1 MSEKTTDVRFV
12 VWQFVRLMVQLEDTV
27 QAGAGGEVKALF
39 DSWEDIWVDLDAKL
53 VDLGRN
59 DPEAFAELM
68 MDQEVVTELTA
79 VECGIVAT
87 QLKLVVDDL
96 VEKLKHTEVTEDV
109 EDFSFERDD
118 LTSLVSELKALSKN
132 L

>member
-1 MSEKTTDVRFV
+1 MSEKTTEVRFV
-12 VWQFVRLMVQLEDTV
+12 VWQFVRLMVRLEETV
-27 QAGAGGEVKALF
+27 EAGAAGEVKDLYN
-39 DSWEDIWVDLDAKL
+39 SWEDVWVDLDAKL

-87 QLKLVVDDL
+87 QLKNVVDDL
-96 VEKLKHTEVTEDV
+96 IEKLKHTDDTEEV

-118 LTSLVSELKALSKN
+118 LTSLVNELKALSKN